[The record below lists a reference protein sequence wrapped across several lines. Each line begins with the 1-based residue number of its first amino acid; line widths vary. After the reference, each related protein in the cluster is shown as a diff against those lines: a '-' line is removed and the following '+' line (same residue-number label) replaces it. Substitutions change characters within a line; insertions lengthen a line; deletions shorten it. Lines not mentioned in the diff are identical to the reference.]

1 MPKFKTVKA
10 IAKRFKKTATGKVM
24 HSHAGKSHLLQ
35 DKSRKQKRRKGVFE
49 VLDNPALA
57 DKLRPHAR

>member
-1 MPKFKTVKA
+1 MPKYKRIKA
-10 IAKRFKKTATGKVM
+10 IAKRFKTTATGKVM
-24 HSHAGKSHLLQ
+24 HAHSAKSHLLQ

-57 DKLRPHAR
+57 AKLRPHAR